1 MQDIILITGC
11 MYSGKSKKLI
21 EMIDSATQQDKRVA
35 CFKPSVDKRDKGVIK
50 SRDYDKTFEAWV
62 IGENGE
68 VPTLP
73 KGYLHTVD
81 MVAVDETQFLDT
93 NSIKWLLDIGK
104 GYGIP
109 IIFAGLSGDFK
120 GQPFHSI
127 EYLKQFKPTTLQ
139 PKADCFVCHR
149 PEAVTSRRVVNNKI
163 VLHGEQVLCGDTE
176 TYIALCD
183 ECDAKLLNEL
193 ED

>member
-1 MQDIILITGC
+1 
-11 MYSGKSKKLI
+11 
-21 EMIDSATQQDKRVA
+21 
-35 CFKPSVDKRDKGVIK
+35 
-50 SRDYDKTFEAWV
+50 
-62 IGENGE
+62 
-68 VPTLP
+68 
-73 KGYLHTVD
+73 

-139 PKADCFVCHR
+139 PKAECFVCHR